1 MQRIFTVL
9 MAACFYISN
18 FTYSHAV
25 ETTDQITTAMKR
37 AGSNRSQIQIA
48 LDNAPAV
55 QKAGMEFL
63 VAHMPDEDL
72 QNLSADYL
80 LKNLELAYQAWDE
93 APWKNDVPESL
104 FLNNVLPYA
113 NINEQRDSWRAD
125 FYKRCKPLIAGAK
138 TPAEAAVLLNQ
149 KLFNELNVKYSTK
162 RNRADQGPSESI
174 STGLASCTGL
184 SILLIDACRSVGIP
198 ARFVGT
204 PLWTNKSGNHSW
216 VEIWDDGWHFTG
228 ACEPTGNELDNG
240 WFKGRAAT
248 AQAEQR
254 RS

>member
-25 ETTDQITTAMKR
+25 ETTDQITSAMKR

-149 KLFNELNVKYSTK
+149 KTFQRAERPNTRQNAIGLTKVHLN
-162 RNRADQGPSESI
+162 PSAPD
-174 STGLASCTGL
+174 LP
-184 SILLIDACRSVGIP
+184 P
-198 ARFVGT
+198 ARVCPFFSLMHADRLGSQHALWEHHYGPTRVATT
-204 PLWTNKSGNHSW
+204 PG
-216 VEIWDDGWHFTG
+216 
-228 ACEPTGNELDNG
+228 
-240 WFKGRAAT
+240 
-248 AQAEQR
+248 
-254 RS
+254 